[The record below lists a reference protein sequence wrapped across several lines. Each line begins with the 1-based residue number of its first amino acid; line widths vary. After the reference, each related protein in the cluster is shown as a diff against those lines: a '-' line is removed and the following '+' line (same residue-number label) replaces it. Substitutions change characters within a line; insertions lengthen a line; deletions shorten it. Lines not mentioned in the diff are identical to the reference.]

1 MLVTKNEEQIP
12 EMEWLLIFQINL
24 IAIMAMGR
32 LYEYMAEKLTVWGEF
47 KVYDVWSTYLIESTG
62 CYESF
67 WVSCGTFIIQMRQI
81 RLTSKRFQVLPAK
94 QLAAQSF

>member
-62 CYESF
+62 
-67 WVSCGTFIIQMRQI
+67 WVFLSLLWHFHHPNEANKIDFEDVSSSPC
-81 RLTSKRFQVLPAK
+81 
-94 QLAAQSF
+94 